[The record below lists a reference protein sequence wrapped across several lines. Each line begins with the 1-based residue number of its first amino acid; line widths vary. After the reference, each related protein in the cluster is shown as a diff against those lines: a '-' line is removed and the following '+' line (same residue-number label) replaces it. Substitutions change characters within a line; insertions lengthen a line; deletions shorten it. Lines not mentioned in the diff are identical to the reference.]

1 MEILDRFAGSFQR
14 LRARPIPA
22 TRKATT
28 SRKRR
33 CDVSQYQ
40 LVPVII
46 LIINQG
52 RKKKF
57 SKKRNERKEKG
68 RESGDET
75 WFP

>member
-33 CDVSQYQ
+33 CKRQFI
-40 LVPVII
+40 PVII

-57 SKKRNERKEKG
+57 
-68 RESGDET
+68 
-75 WFP
+75 

>member
-33 CDVSQYQ
+33 CKRQFI
-40 LVPVII
+40 PVII